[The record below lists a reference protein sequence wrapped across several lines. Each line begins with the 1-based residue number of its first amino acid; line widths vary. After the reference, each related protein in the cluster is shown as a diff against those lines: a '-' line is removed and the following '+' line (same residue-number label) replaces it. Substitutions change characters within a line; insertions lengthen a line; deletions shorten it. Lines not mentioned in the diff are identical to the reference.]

1 MTEFTPQI
9 LLVEDNAN
17 VLHLNRSVL
26 VRKGYGVHCAESIEK
41 GRLILKSRPQI
52 DVAVLDIMLPDGNGL
67 DFAREVKANIGCM
80 VLMLTSKRSHADILE
95 GLTSAADDYMT
106 KPYRIEELTARIQA
120 LLARKKETAATTIR
134 KGKLTLDI
142 PSGRAFLEEED
153 LLLSQR
159 EFALLLI
166 LVQNENHFVSAEA
179 LYESAWKLPLRE
191 DNGALKTTVSRLR
204 KKLADSRFEIESERG
219 KGYCFTH
226 RSRER

>member
-1 MTEFTPQI
+1 MKEQTVQI

-26 VRKGYGVHCAESIEK
+26 ERKGHDVYCAESLEQ
-41 GRLILKSRPQI
+41 GRSLLKSQLQI

-67 DFAREVKANIGCM
+67 DFAKEVKERVGCPI
-80 VLMLTSKRSHADILE
+80 LMLTSKRSHADIVE

-120 LLARKKETAATTIR
+120 LLLKEEQNASNTIR
-134 KGKLTLDI
+134 KGSLSLDI
-142 PSGRAFLEEED
+142 PSGRAFLRDED

-159 EFALLLI
+159 EFALLLT
-166 LVQNENHFVSAEA
+166 LLQNENRFVSSET
-179 LYESAWKLPLRE
+179 LYESAWKMPMQK

-204 KKLADSRFEIESERG
+204 KKLAGSGYEIESERG
-219 KGYCFTH
+219 VGYCFKGAV
-226 RSRER
+226 